1 MIEGNLYFLSIG
13 FVHWC
18 TIMNVI
24 QVLTLTTIAYFL
36 FVTFWI
42 LKMEDYLQT
51 REERQ
56 YENEQTRGEV

>member
-1 MIEGNLYFLSIG
+1 
-13 FVHWC
+13 
-18 TIMNVI
+18 MNVI
-24 QVLTLTTIAYFL
+24 QVLTLTTIGYFL

-51 REERQ
+51 RAKQQ

>member
-1 MIEGNLYFLSIG
+1 
-13 FVHWC
+13 
-18 TIMNVI
+18 MNVI